1 MIRVARVWA
10 HRSPSGPSFRR
21 QFLRV
26 VAGESLLLPLSTG
39 GPVNSTPPHA
49 GLEEPPVQ
57 QPSEERQPTQ
67 LR

>member
-26 VAGESLLLPLSTG
+26 AAGESVLLPLRTSG
-39 GPVNSTPPHA
+39 AVISNPPPA

-57 QPSEERQPTQ
+57 QPLEERQPTQ
-67 LR
+67 RR